1 MDLLLASISSS
12 LLHSQSNQVAFKSQP
27 ADRYTAW
34 RRLWYHFS
42 EVVQE
47 KLLPLAGGLGT
58 LKITKNCL
66 VADPGLGMGL
76 GVGEILASVA
86 ASLCLNT
93 TLIMNY
99 NFITSPSVFGTQV
112 PPCAMQ

>member
-1 MDLLLASISSS
+1 M
-12 LLHSQSNQVAFKSQP
+12 
-27 ADRYTAW
+27 
-34 RRLWYHFS
+34 
-42 EVVQE
+42 QE

-76 GVGEILASVA
+76 GVGEIPASVA

-99 NFITSPSVFGTQV
+99 NLITPPGVFGTQF